1 MDDTE
6 RVRNYSDRIAA
17 SKEQMRWDVFAA
29 SAAEGILAGRA
40 GNMILE
46 EVAWDA
52 ANFADAMMV
61 ERAKRINNGRA

>member
-1 MDDTE
+1 MDDKPRTHAE
-6 RVRNYSDRIAA
+6 RIAD